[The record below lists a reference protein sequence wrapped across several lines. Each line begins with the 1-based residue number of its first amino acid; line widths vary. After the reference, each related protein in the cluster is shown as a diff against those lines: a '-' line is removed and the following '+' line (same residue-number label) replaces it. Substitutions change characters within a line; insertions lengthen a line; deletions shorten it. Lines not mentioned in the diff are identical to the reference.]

1 MKFVVWAVAGV
12 IGAGAAA
19 SRDGKVELEVEVVN
33 TWVNRLIG
41 DQLRF
46 GPVGAYSGDD
56 VAVRIPDWVRADEA
70 PQAHGRFTY
79 ATQDYWNKRR
89 AQDRRLR
96 PSGLIG
102 PVILTCSGPS
112 VRKED

>member
-70 PQAHGRFTY
+70 PQAAVRC
-79 ATQDYWNKRR
+79 RLPR
-89 AQDRRLR
+89 APRAAHKM
-96 PSGLIG
+96 
-102 PVILTCSGPS
+102 V
-112 VRKED
+112 

>member
-19 SRDGKVELEVEVVN
+19 LRDGKVELEIEVVN
-33 TWVNRLIG
+33 TWANRLIG

-70 PQAHGRFTY
+70 PQAAVRC
-79 ATQDYWNKRR
+79 RLPR
-89 AQDRRLR
+89 AQTNFR
-96 PSGLIG
+96 PTAAGKFDTIRTEPLDGL
-102 PVILTCSGPS
+102 
-112 VRKED
+112 